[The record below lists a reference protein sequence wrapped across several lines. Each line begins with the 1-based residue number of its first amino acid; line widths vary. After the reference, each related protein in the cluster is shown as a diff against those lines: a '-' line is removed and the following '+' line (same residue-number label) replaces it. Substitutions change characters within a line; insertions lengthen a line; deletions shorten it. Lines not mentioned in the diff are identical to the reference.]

1 MNNNKVNY
9 AEVIARLLMLLVGF
23 IIVMIGFITFI
34 HSADH
39 RVLGILIVFGGFMSM
54 ILGLPDNA

>member
-1 MNNNKVNY
+1 MNNNKINY

-39 RVLGILIVFGGFMSM
+39 RLLGILIVFGGFMSM
-54 ILGLPDNA
+54 FLGLPDNA

>member
-1 MNNNKVNY
+1 MKNNKVNY
-9 AEVIARLLMLLVGF
+9 GEVIARLLMLLVGF

-39 RVLGILIVFGGFMSM
+39 RILGILIVFGGFMSM
-54 ILGLPDNA
+54 FLGLPDNA

>member
-54 ILGLPDNA
+54 FLGLPDNA

>member
-1 MNNNKVNY
+1 MKNNKVNY
-9 AEVIARLLMLLVGF
+9 TEVIARLLMVLVGF

-39 RVLGILIVFGGFMSM
+39 RILGILIVFGGFMSM
-54 ILGLPDNA
+54 FLGLPDNA

>member
-39 RVLGILIVFGGFMSM
+39 RILGILIVFGGFMSM
-54 ILGLPDNA
+54 FAALPDNA

>member
-54 ILGLPDNA
+54 FAALPDNA

>member
-1 MNNNKVNY
+1 MKNNKVNY

-39 RVLGILIVFGGFMSM
+39 RILGILIVFGGVMSM
-54 ILGLPDNA
+54 FLGLPDNA